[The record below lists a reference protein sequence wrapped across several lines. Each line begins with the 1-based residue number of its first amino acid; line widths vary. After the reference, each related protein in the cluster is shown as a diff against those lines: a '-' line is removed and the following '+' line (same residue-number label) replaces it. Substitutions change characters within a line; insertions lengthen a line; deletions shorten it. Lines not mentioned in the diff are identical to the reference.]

1 MCLRKILFKF
11 FDISIFFIIINI
23 LSIFGTNLAFS
34 QKVQSTDVIVKS
46 KTCLYKPYL
55 YKTFTLQN
63 CVIFSDSNEVFELYY
78 TPNSSGHVYTGYTRI
93 PPLQKYQIQNAKKK
107 CSKEARDDFVQIF
120 KEQNKKYK
128 VLQTC
133 KGINQIEKH
142 ICEYFLDTKTSDFDM
157 DGTKS
162 FFKNFSKKFM
172 NEIDLIKLNLTYTET
187 QIKGTIN
194 IINKIYEIKN
204 LKQNEY
210 GFLEYEFPSTEVNLF
225 SSLIVNDKQ
234 KSSLSLS
241 GAIGGIDFRGNCK
254 DF

>member
-1 MCLRKILFKF
+1 M
-11 FDISIFFIIINI
+11 
-23 LSIFGTNLAFS
+23 
-34 QKVQSTDVIVKS
+34 
-46 KTCLYKPYL
+46 
-55 YKTFTLQN
+55 
-63 CVIFSDSNEVFELYY
+63 
-78 TPNSSGHVYTGYTRI
+78 
-93 PPLQKYQIQNAKKK
+93 KYQ
-107 CSKEARDDFVQIF
+107 
-120 KEQNKKYK
+120 EQSEKYK
-128 VLQTC
+128 GFQTC
-133 KGINQIEKH
+133 EGVNWNIEKH
-142 ICEYFLDTKTSDFDM
+142 ICEYFLDTKISDFDM